1 MKKVFNLDRRIIF
14 LFIFLSVLIPLMI
27 DFKLPIKAGRNVQI
41 VYDKIETVAAKNGTI
56 LVSFDF
62 DTASKPELEPMAR
75 AVIAHAMMRNVK
87 VVAMGNWPNGVELA
101 KETMR
106 SLAQEYNKVE
116 GTDWAYLGY
125 KPGAAI
131 VIISMG
137 RDLKSAFPTDYR
149 TVKTSDMPITR
160 DIKTLKDFDYVVS
173 FAAGS
178 GGIEEWVIYGS
189 TKFGFDLGGGCTAVM
204 APDFFPFLQSG
215 QLKGIIGGLA
225 GAAQYEALIN
235 KPAFGFSGMRPQSV
249 AHIVLIFFILFGN
262 VCYLMDKFYFQKRK
276 EGAQ

>member
-1 MKKVFNLDRRIIF
+1 MASFIKKVFNLDRRIIF

-106 SLAQEYNKVE
+106 SLAKEYNKVE
-116 GTDWAYLGY
+116 GTDWTYLGY

-131 VIISMG
+131 VIINMG
-137 RDLKSAFPTDYR
+137 DTGQDDIADVFMNAPAGETMTKIMEKLRAVKS
-149 TVKTSDMPITR
+149 
-160 DIKTLKDFDYVVS
+160 
-173 FAAGS
+173 
-178 GGIEEWVIYGS
+178 
-189 TKFGFDLGGGCTAVM
+189 
-204 APDFFPFLQSG
+204 
-215 QLKGIIGGLA
+215 
-225 GAAQYEALIN
+225 
-235 KPAFGFSGMRPQSV
+235 
-249 AHIVLIFFILFGN
+249 
-262 VCYLMDKFYFQKRK
+262 
-276 EGAQ
+276 